1 MEDWIDI
8 IRQRLQEAETPL
20 PPGDWEA
27 FEASVP
33 PARRP
38 RVLPWVISA
47 LAAAA
52 VAAVLLIPRPE
63 EESALEQPLA
73 SVERVEPDAPATL
86 AEVLP
91 SDSPVRPS
99 ASPSTPAVRKP
110 TAVPTAPTLVF
121 AEEPVSQ
128 NPVTEQE
135 PDATE
140 EVLDEPAAEPTVS
153 QETQSVEET
162 EWKDVF
168 ASEQPSGAKSGHR
181 IAISPHIGSTGSR
194 SQTFAFESIS
204 VAYAGFGEPGGVS
217 GTSYAADPDSGPKGA
232 YPIRH
237 SLPLSFG
244 LEISYFPS
252 SRMAL
257 TSGLDLSIYN
267 SVRTGR
273 TRGEMRQRVH
283 YLGIPLKADWVA
295 WQSGR
300 FSTWL
305 GAGGKVDRC
314 IRARINDRSV
324 QDNTFHW
331 PVIADASLQYALT
344 KHLGLYVQPEVSW
357 YFKPTNPVLQT
368 YRTDHPFMFTV
379 GAGLRIGF

>member
-52 VAAVLLIPRPE
+52 VAAVLLIPRQK
-63 EESALEQPLA
+63 EESVLEQPLA
-73 SVERVEPDAPATL
+73 SVERVEPDAPVTI
-86 AEVLP
+86 AEALP

-99 ASPSTPAVRKP
+99 APPSKPVVRKP
-110 TAVPTAPTLVF
+110 TAVPAAPTQVS
-121 AEEPVSQ
+121 AEEPVPQ
-128 NPVTEQE
+128 NPVSEQE
-135 PDATE
+135 PDAIE

-168 ASEQPSGAKSGHR
+168 ASEQPSGAKPGHR

-194 SQTFAFESIS
+194 SRSFDYNPIYVSGSWAHTGGAYSIS
-204 VAYAGFGEPGGVS
+204 
-217 GTSYAADPDSGPKGA
+217 DPSFLSLETF
-232 YPIRH
+232 PIRH
-237 SLPLSFG
+237 FLPLSFG

-267 SVRTGR
+267 SVRTVR
-273 TRGEMRQRVH
+273 TLGEMRQRVH
-283 YLGIPLKADWVA
+283 YLGIPFKAEWVA
-295 WQSGR
+295 WQAGR

-305 GAGGKVDRC
+305 GAGVKVDRC
-314 IRARINDRSV
+314 IRARIGDQSV

-331 PVIADASLQYALT
+331 SVMADASLQYALT
-344 KHLGLYVQPEVSW
+344 EHLGLYVQPEVSW
-357 YFKPTNPVLQT
+357 YFKPTHPVLQT
-368 YRTDHPFMFTV
+368 YRTEHPFMFTV

>member
-52 VAAVLLIPRPE
+52 VAAVLLIPRPK
-63 EESALEQPLA
+63 EESVLEQPLA
-73 SVERVEPDAPATL
+73 SVERVEPDAPVTI
-86 AEVLP
+86 AEALP

-99 ASPSTPAVRKP
+99 ATPSKPVVRKP
-110 TAVPTAPTLVF
+110 TAVPAAPTQVS
-121 AEEPVSQ
+121 AEEPVPQ
-128 NPVTEQE
+128 NPVSEQE
-135 PDATE
+135 PDAIE
-140 EVLDEPAAEPTVS
+140 EVLDEPVAEPIVS
-153 QETQSVEET
+153 QEAQSAEET
-162 EWKDVF
+162 DWKDVF
-168 ASEQPSGAKSGHR
+168 DSEQPSDAKSGHR

-194 SQTFAFESIS
+194 SRSSVHNPVYVSESWAHAGGAFFES
-204 VAYAGFGEPGGVS
+204 
-217 GTSYAADPDSGPKGA
+217 DPYYLSLETFPM
-232 YPIRH
+232 RH

-252 SRMAL
+252 SRVAL
-257 TSGLDLSIYN
+257 ASGLDLSIYN
-267 SVRTGR
+267 SVRTVR
-273 TRGEMRQRVH
+273 TLEMRQRVH
-283 YLGIPLKADWVA
+283 YLGIPLKAEWVA
-295 WQSGR
+295 WQAGR

-305 GAGGKVDRC
+305 GAGVKVDRC
-314 IRARINDRSV
+314 IRARIGDQSV

-331 PVIADASLQYALT
+331 SVMADASLQYALT
-344 KHLGLYVQPEVSW
+344 EHLGLYVQPEVSW
-357 YFKPTNPVLQT
+357 YFKPTHPVLQT
-368 YRTDHPFMFTV
+368 YRTEHPFMFTV

>member
-52 VAAVLLIPRPE
+52 VAAVLLIPRQK
-63 EESALEQPLA
+63 EESVLEQPLA
-73 SVERVEPDAPATL
+73 SVERVEPDAPVTI
-86 AEVLP
+86 AEALP

-99 ASPSTPAVRKP
+99 APPSKPVVRKP
-110 TAVPTAPTLVF
+110 TAVPAAPTQVS
-121 AEEPVSQ
+121 AEEPVPQ
-128 NPVTEQE
+128 NPVSEQE
-135 PDATE
+135 PDAIE

-168 ASEQPSGAKSGHR
+168 ASEQPSGAKPGHR

-194 SQTFAFESIS
+194 SRSFDYNPI
-204 VAYAGFGEPGGVS
+204 YVS
-217 GTSYAADPDSGPKGA
+217 GIFAHTGGA
-232 YPIRH
+232 YFISDPSFLSLETFPIRH
-237 SLPLSFG
+237 FLPLSFG

-267 SVRTGR
+267 SVRTVR
-273 TRGEMRQRVH
+273 TLGEMRQRVH
-283 YLGIPLKADWVA
+283 YLGIPFKAEWVA
-295 WQSGR
+295 WQAGR

-305 GAGGKVDRC
+305 GAGVKVDRC
-314 IRARINDRSV
+314 IRARIGDLSV

-331 PVIADASLQYALT
+331 SVMADASLQYALT
-344 KHLGLYVQPEVSW
+344 EHLGLYVQPEVSW
-357 YFKPTNPVLQT
+357 YFKPTHPVLQT
-368 YRTDHPFMFTV
+368 YRTEHPFMFTV

>member
-38 RVLPWVISA
+38 RVLPWVIST

-73 SVERVEPDAPATL
+73 SVERVEPDAPVTI

-91 SDSPVRPS
+91 SDSTVQPS
-99 ASPSTPAVRKP
+99 ASPSKPVVRKP
-110 TAVPTAPTLVF
+110 TAVPAAPTQVS
-121 AEEPVSQ
+121 AEEPVPQ
-128 NPVTEQE
+128 NPVSEQE
-135 PDATE
+135 PDAIE
-140 EVLDEPAAEPTVS
+140 EVLDEPVAEPIVS
-153 QETQSVEET
+153 QEAQSAEET
-162 EWKDVF
+162 DWKDVF
-168 ASEQPSGAKSGHR
+168 DSEQLSDATSGYR
-181 IAISPHIGSTGSR
+181 IVFSPHIGSTGSR
-194 SQTFAFESIS
+194 PRSSVHNPVYVSESWAHAGGAFFES
-204 VAYAGFGEPGGVS
+204 
-217 GTSYAADPDSGPKGA
+217 DPYYLSLETFPM
-232 YPIRH
+232 RH

-252 SRMAL
+252 SRVAL

-267 SVRTGR
+267 SVRTVR
-273 TRGEMRQRVH
+273 TLEMRQRVH
-283 YLGIPLKADWVA
+283 YLGIPLKAEWVA
-295 WQSGR
+295 WQAGR

-314 IRARINDRSV
+314 IRARIGDQSV

-331 PVIADASLQYALT
+331 SVMADASLQYALT
-344 KHLGLYVQPEVSW
+344 EHLGLYVQPEVSW
-357 YFKPTNPVLQT
+357 YFKPTHPVLQT
-368 YRTDHPFMFTV
+368 YRTEHPFMFTV

>member
-52 VAAVLLIPRPE
+52 VAAVLLIPRQK
-63 EESALEQPLA
+63 EESVLEQPLA
-73 SVERVEPDAPATL
+73 SVERVEPDAPVTI
-86 AEVLP
+86 AEALP

-99 ASPSTPAVRKP
+99 APPSKPVVRKP
-110 TAVPTAPTLVF
+110 TAVPAAPTQVS
-121 AEEPVSQ
+121 AEEPVPQ
-128 NPVTEQE
+128 NPVSEQE
-135 PDATE
+135 PDAIE

-168 ASEQPSGAKSGHR
+168 ASEQPSGAKPGPR

-194 SQTFAFESIS
+194 SRSFDYNPI
-204 VAYAGFGEPGGVS
+204 YVS
-217 GTSYAADPDSGPKGA
+217 GIFAHTGGA
-232 YPIRH
+232 YSFLSLETFPIRH
-237 SLPLSFG
+237 FLPLSFG

-267 SVRTGR
+267 SVRTVR
-273 TRGEMRQRVH
+273 TLGEMRQRVH
-283 YLGIPLKADWVA
+283 YLGIPFKAEWVA
-295 WQSGR
+295 WQAGR

-305 GAGGKVDRC
+305 GAGVKVDRC
-314 IRARINDRSV
+314 IRARIGDLSV

-331 PVIADASLQYALT
+331 SVMADASLQYALT
-344 KHLGLYVQPEVSW
+344 EHLGLYVQPEVSW
-357 YFKPTNPVLQT
+357 YFKPTHPVLQT
-368 YRTDHPFMFTV
+368 YRTEHPFMFTV

>member
-52 VAAVLLIPRPE
+52 VAAVLLIPRPK
-63 EESALEQPLA
+63 EESVLEQPLA
-73 SVERVEPDAPATL
+73 SVERVEPDAPVTI
-86 AEVLP
+86 AEALP

-99 ASPSTPAVRKP
+99 ATPSKPVVRKP
-110 TAVPTAPTLVF
+110 TAVPAAPTQVS
-121 AEEPVSQ
+121 AEEPVPQ
-128 NPVTEQE
+128 NPVSAQE
-135 PDATE
+135 PDASE
-140 EVLDEPAAEPTVS
+140 EVLDEPVVEPTVS
-153 QETQSVEET
+153 QEAQSAEET
-162 EWKDVF
+162 DWKDVF
-168 ASEQPSGAKSGHR
+168 DSEQPSDAKSGHR
-181 IAISPHIGSTGSR
+181 IAISPHIGSIGSR
-194 SQTFAFESIS
+194 SRSFDYNP
-204 VAYAGFGEPGGVS
+204 VYVS
-217 GTSYAADPDSGPKGA
+217 GSWAHAGGA
-232 YPIRH
+232 YLISDPSFLSLETLRH
-237 SLPLSFG
+237 FLPLSFG

-267 SVRTGR
+267 SVRTVR
-273 TRGEMRQRVH
+273 TLGEMRQRVH
-283 YLGIPLKADWVA
+283 YLGIPFKAEWVA
-295 WQSGR
+295 WQAGR

-305 GAGGKVDRC
+305 GAGVKVDRC
-314 IRARINDRSV
+314 IRARIGDQSV

-331 PVIADASLQYALT
+331 SVMADASLQYALT
-344 KHLGLYVQPEVSW
+344 EHLGLYVQPEVSW
-357 YFKPTNPVLQT
+357 YFKPTQPVLQT
-368 YRTDHPFMFTV
+368 YRTEHPFMFTV

>member
-8 IRQRLQEAETPL
+8 IRQRLREAESPL

-27 FEASVP
+27 FEASVL

-52 VAAVLLIPRPE
+52 VAAVLLIPRPK
-63 EESALEQPLA
+63 EESVLEQPLA
-73 SVERVEPDAPATL
+73 SVERIEPEAPVTI

-91 SDSPVRPS
+91 SDSTVQPS
-99 ASPSTPAVRKP
+99 ASPSKPVVRKP
-110 TAVPTAPTLVF
+110 TAVPTAPTLAF

-135 PDATE
+135 PDARE
-140 EVLDEPAAEPTVS
+140 EVLDEPVAEPTVS

-168 ASEQPSGAKSGHR
+168 ASEQPSGAKPGHR

-194 SQTFAFESIS
+194 SRSFDFDPRS
-204 VAYAGFGEPGGVS
+204 VYKGWAAPGG
-217 GTSYAADPDSGPKGA
+217 AAFISDPDFRPRETF
-232 YPIRH
+232 PIRH

-252 SRMAL
+252 SRVAL
-257 TSGLDLSIYN
+257 TSGLNLSIYN
-267 SVRTGR
+267 SVCTVPSL
-273 TRGEMRQRVH
+273 GEMRQRVH
-283 YLGIPLKADWVA
+283 YLGIPLKAEWVA
-295 WQSGR
+295 WQAGR

-314 IRARINDRSV
+314 IRARIGDQSV

-331 PVIADASLQYALT
+331 SVMADASMQYALT
-344 KHLGLYVQPEVSW
+344 EHLGLYVQPEVSW
-357 YFKPTNPVLQT
+357 YFKPSKPVLQT
-368 YRTDHPFMFTV
+368 YRTEHPLMFTV

>member
-63 EESALEQPLA
+63 EESVLEQPLA
-73 SVERVEPDAPATL
+73 SVERVEPDAPVTI
-86 AEVLP
+86 AEALP

-99 ASPSTPAVRKP
+99 ATPSKPVVRKP
-110 TAVPTAPTLVF
+110 TAVPAAPTQVS
-121 AEEPVSQ
+121 AEEPVPQ
-128 NPVTEQE
+128 NPVSAQE

-168 ASEQPSGAKSGHR
+168 ASEQPSGAKPGHR

-194 SQTFAFESIS
+194 SRSFDYNPI
-204 VAYAGFGEPGGVS
+204 YVS
-217 GTSYAADPDSGPKGA
+217 GIFAHTGGA
-232 YPIRH
+232 YSFLSLETFPIRH
-237 SLPLSFG
+237 FLPLSFG

-267 SVRTGR
+267 SVRTVR
-273 TRGEMRQRVH
+273 TLGEMRQRVH
-283 YLGIPLKADWVA
+283 YLGIPFKAEWVA
-295 WQSGR
+295 WQAGR

-305 GAGGKVDRC
+305 GAGVKVDRC
-314 IRARINDRSV
+314 IRARIGDLSV

-331 PVIADASLQYALT
+331 SVMADASLQYALT
-344 KHLGLYVQPEVSW
+344 EHLGLYVQPEVSW
-357 YFKPTNPVLQT
+357 YFKPTHPVLQT
-368 YRTDHPFMFTV
+368 YRTEHPFMFTV

>member
-33 PARRP
+33 PAKRP

-52 VAAVLLIPRPE
+52 VAAVLLIPRPK
-63 EESALEQPLA
+63 EESVLEQPLA
-73 SVERVEPDAPATL
+73 SVERVEPDAPVTI
-86 AEVLP
+86 AEALP

-99 ASPSTPAVRKP
+99 ATPSKPVVRKP
-110 TAVPTAPTLVF
+110 TAVPAAPTQVS
-121 AEEPVSQ
+121 AEEPVPQ
-128 NPVTEQE
+128 NPVSAQE

-140 EVLDEPAAEPTVS
+140 EVLDEPVAEPTVS
-153 QETQSVEET
+153 QEAQSAEET
-162 EWKDVF
+162 DWKGGFD
-168 ASEQPSGAKSGHR
+168 SEQPSDATSGYR
-181 IAISPHIGSTGSR
+181 IVFSPHIGSTGSR
-194 SQTFAFESIS
+194 SRSSVHNPVYVSESWAHAGGAFFES
-204 VAYAGFGEPGGVS
+204 
-217 GTSYAADPDSGPKGA
+217 DPYYLSLETFPM
-232 YPIRH
+232 RH

-252 SRMAL
+252 SRVAL

-267 SVRTGR
+267 SVRTVR
-273 TRGEMRQRVH
+273 TLEMRQRVH
-283 YLGIPLKADWVA
+283 YLGIPLKAEWVA
-295 WQSGR
+295 WQAGR

-314 IRARINDRSV
+314 IRARIGDQSV

-331 PVIADASLQYALT
+331 SVMADASLQYALT
-344 KHLGLYVQPEVSW
+344 EHLGLYVQPEVSW
-357 YFKPTNPVLQT
+357 YFKPTHPVLQT
-368 YRTDHPFMFTV
+368 YRTEHPFMFTV

>member
-33 PARRP
+33 PAKRP

-52 VAAVLLIPRPE
+52 VAAVLLIPRPK

-73 SVERVEPDAPATL
+73 SVEQVEPDTPITI
-86 AEVLP
+86 AEALP
-91 SDSPVRPS
+91 SDSTVQPS
-99 ASPSTPAVRKP
+99 ATPSTPVVRKP
-110 TAVPTAPTLVF
+110 TAVPAAPIQVF

-128 NPVTEQE
+128 NPVSVQE
-135 PDATE
+135 PEATE
-140 EVLDEPAAEPTVS
+140 EVLDEPVAEPTVS
-153 QETQSVEET
+153 QEIQSAEET
-162 EWKDVF
+162 DWKDVF
-168 ASEQPSGAKSGHR
+168 DSEQPSDAKSGHR
-181 IAISPHIGSTGSR
+181 IAIAPHIGSTGSR
-194 SQTFAFESIS
+194 PRSFDHNPVYVSESWAHAGGAYFIS
-204 VAYAGFGEPGGVS
+204 
-217 GTSYAADPDSGPKGA
+217 DPDFLSLESF
-232 YPIRH
+232 PIRH

-273 TRGEMRQRVH
+273 TRGEIRQRVH

-300 FSTWL
+300 FSAWL

-331 PVIADASLQYALT
+331 SVIADASLQYALT

-379 GAGLRIGF
+379 GAGFRIGF

>member
-27 FEASVP
+27 FEASVL

-52 VAAVLLIPRPE
+52 VAAVLLIPRPK
-63 EESALEQPLA
+63 EESVLEQPLA
-73 SVERVEPDAPATL
+73 SVERVEPDAPVTI
-86 AEVLP
+86 AEALP

-99 ASPSTPAVRKP
+99 ATPSKPVVRKP
-110 TAVPTAPTLVF
+110 TAVPAAPTQVS
-121 AEEPVSQ
+121 AEEPVPQ
-128 NPVTEQE
+128 NPVSEQE
-135 PDATE
+135 PDAIE
-140 EVLDEPAAEPTVS
+140 EVLDEPVAEPIVS
-153 QETQSVEET
+153 QEAQSAEET
-162 EWKDVF
+162 DWKDVF
-168 ASEQPSGAKSGHR
+168 DSEQPSGAKSGHR

-194 SQTFAFESIS
+194 SRSSVHNPVYVSESWAHAGGAFFES
-204 VAYAGFGEPGGVS
+204 
-217 GTSYAADPDSGPKGA
+217 DPYYLSLETFPM
-232 YPIRH
+232 RH

-252 SRMAL
+252 SRVAL

-267 SVRTGR
+267 SVRTVR
-273 TRGEMRQRVH
+273 TLEMRQRVH
-283 YLGIPLKADWVA
+283 YLGIPLKAEWVA
-295 WQSGR
+295 WQAGR

-314 IRARINDRSV
+314 IRARIGDQSV

-331 PVIADASLQYALT
+331 SVMADASLQYALT
-344 KHLGLYVQPEVSW
+344 EHLGLYVQPEVSW
-357 YFKPTNPVLQT
+357 YFKPTHPVLQT
-368 YRTDHPFMFTV
+368 YRTEHPFMFTV

>member
-63 EESALEQPLA
+63 EESVLEQPLA
-73 SVERVEPDAPATL
+73 SVERVEPDAPVTI
-86 AEVLP
+86 AEALP

-99 ASPSTPAVRKP
+99 ATPSKPVVRKP
-110 TAVPTAPTLVF
+110 TAVPAAPTQVS
-121 AEEPVSQ
+121 AEEQVPQ
-128 NPVTEQE
+128 NPVSEQE
-135 PDATE
+135 PDAIE

-168 ASEQPSGAKSGHR
+168 ASEQPSDAKSGHR

-194 SQTFAFESIS
+194 SRAFDYNP
-204 VAYAGFGEPGGVS
+204 VYVS
-217 GTSYAADPDSGPKGA
+217 GSWAHTGGA
-232 YPIRH
+232 YFISDPSFLSLETFPIRH
-237 SLPLSFG
+237 FLPLSFG

-267 SVRTGR
+267 SVHTLPSL
-273 TRGEMRQRVH
+273 GEMRQRVH
-283 YLGIPLKADWVA
+283 YLGIPLKAEWIA
-295 WQSGR
+295 WQAGR
-300 FSTWL
+300 FSAWL

-314 IRARINDRSV
+314 IRARINDQAV

-331 PVIADASLQYALT
+331 SVIADASLQFALT
-344 KHLGLYVQPEVSW
+344 EHLGLYVQPEVSW
-357 YFKPTNPVLQT
+357 YLKYLQPTKPVLQT
-368 YRTDHPFMFTV
+368 YRTAHPFMFTV

>member
-33 PARRP
+33 PAKRP

-73 SVERVEPDAPATL
+73 SVERVEPEAPVTI
-86 AEVLP
+86 AEALP

-99 ASPSTPAVRKP
+99 AAPSKPVVRKP
-110 TAVPTAPTLVF
+110 TAVPAAPTQVY
-121 AEEPVSQ
+121 AEEPVPQ
-128 NPVTEQE
+128 NPVSAQE

-140 EVLDEPAAEPTVS
+140 EVLDEPVAEPTVS
-153 QETQSVEET
+153 QEAQSDEET

-168 ASEQPSGAKSGHR
+168 DSEQPSDATSGYR
-181 IAISPHIGSTGSR
+181 IVFSPHIGSTGSR
-194 SQTFAFESIS
+194 SRSSVHNPVYVSESWAHAGGAFFES
-204 VAYAGFGEPGGVS
+204 
-217 GTSYAADPDSGPKGA
+217 DPYYLSLETFPM
-232 YPIRH
+232 RH

-252 SRMAL
+252 SRVAL

-267 SVRTGR
+267 SVRTVR
-273 TRGEMRQRVH
+273 TLEMRQRVH
-283 YLGIPLKADWVA
+283 YLGIPLKAEWVA
-295 WQSGR
+295 WQAGR

-314 IRARINDRSV
+314 IRARIGDQSV

-331 PVIADASLQYALT
+331 SVMADASLQYALT
-344 KHLGLYVQPEVSW
+344 EHLGLYVQPEVSW
-357 YFKPTNPVLQT
+357 YFKPTHPVLQT
-368 YRTDHPFMFTV
+368 YRTEHPFMFTV